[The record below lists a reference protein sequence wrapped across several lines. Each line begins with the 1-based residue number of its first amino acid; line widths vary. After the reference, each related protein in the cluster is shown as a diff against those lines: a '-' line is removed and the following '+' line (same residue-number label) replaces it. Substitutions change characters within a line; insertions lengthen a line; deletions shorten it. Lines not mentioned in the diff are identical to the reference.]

1 MTTGSTI
8 KNRAMETRV
17 YKNWWILAA
26 NGVIAILFGLLL
38 IAFKEDTIKTIVKAF
53 GVVVLLCGVLLVALA
68 IRNIRKDKGSLM
80 IILEA
85 VLTIAIGLIIL
96 IQPTESLKLFLT
108 LIGIWAVIIGI
119 VQLVILINIKDAVK
133 NKNILLINS
142 LVTLGLGVALILI
155 PDLFAGFLVI
165 IVGLFALVLGILMI
179 YFSFVLRSVKFVPE
193 KKADATE
200 VK

>member
-1 MTTGSTI
+1 
-8 KNRAMETRV
+8 METRV

-26 NGVIAILFGLLL
+26 NGAIAILFGLLL
-38 IAFKEDTIKTIVKAF
+38 LGFTKETINTIVTWF
-53 GVVVLLCGVLLVALA
+53 GAVLLICGILLVALA
-68 IRNIRKDKGSLM
+68 IRNIRQDKGSLM

-85 VLTIAIGLIIL
+85 VITIAIGLII
-96 IQPTESLKLFLT
+96 IIKPGESLKLFLT
-108 LIGIWAVIIGI
+108 LVGIWALIIGI